1 MPIKLPPEYPAL
13 PCKVLSVKPFSAWA
27 IIHGGKDV
35 ENRSFRTRHRG
46 RVLIHASNYRSRAEL
61 EDDADYVRDLCPDMP
76 DEVDSAGIIGSVEI
90 HDVIL
95 YGEAKTIAEVCN
107 LKISEWAEPGAFQW
121 TLTKPR
127 ALPFYECKGWLN
139 VWTLKG

>member
-27 IIHGGKDV
+27 IVHGGKDV

-61 EDDADYVRDLCPDMP
+61 EDDAAYVRDLCPEMP

-90 HDVIL
+90 TDSADCEGL
-95 YGEAKTIAEVCN
+95 QTCE
-107 LKISEWAEPGAFQW
+107 SQWAEDGCFHW
-121 TLTKPR
+121 LLTKPR
-127 ALPFYECKGWLN
+127 ALPFWECKGWLN

>member
-1 MPIKLPPEYPAL
+1 MLKSSYPSAYPAL

-61 EDDADYVRDLCPDMP
+61 EDDASYVRDLCPDMP

-90 HDVIL
+90 MDCV
-95 YGEAKTIAEVCN
+95 EDNT
-107 LKISEWAEPGAFQW
+107 SQWAEDGCFHWLLA
-121 TLTKPR
+121 KPR
-127 ALPFYECKGWLN
+127 ALPFFECKGWLN